1 MAHSRSNSL
10 LNIWR
15 KLIAAGAILASAA
28 MAAAAGAQT
37 ATATHSRDGGLL
49 IERPARTWEFLC
61 AVGKKAGVFGNES
74 GRVEAWVY
82 PLKVLRDFHVT
93 IHHDG
98 KAIPAETLVRTIEA
112 RPEATTLVLAGDT
125 FSIRET
131 FLVPVD
137 EPGAVI
143 KFEVETEQPL
153 ELEVAFHRDFALEWP
168 AAVGGT
174 WANWSASVNAFVFGE
189 ESKKFAAVIGS
200 PTGREPLL
208 EYEANYSSAHEE
220 SMKLGA
226 TAKGRETKIVAIA
239 GSIHGQAEAEA
250 IYKKLIESYDAL
262 EKESAAYYAEYLK
275 KTVSVKLPDEQ
286 LQAAY
291 DWSRVSLVQGLVV
304 NPTMGTG
311 LVAGYR
317 TSGES
322 QRPGFAWF
330 FGRDAFWST
339 LALNSEGDFASAKTA
354 LAFVARF
361 RREDGKIPH
370 EIAQGASFVN
380 WFKDYPYGFA
390 SADATPLY
398 IIAMQDYVK
407 ASGDVEFAKANW
419 DHMWR
424 AYQFLNSTYADGFPK
439 NFGIGHGWVEGGP
452 LLPVKSEFYQSGL
465 AVEAKRALS
474 ELAKLTGKDEDA
486 KKLAAESE
494 REGVAL
500 NSTFWSAEKNIYAFA
515 LDSQNKR
522 VDEASVLATVPMWFG
537 LVEEKNASAM
547 ISQLAGPEHMTDWGM
562 RILSN
567 KSPIY
572 SGAGYHFG
580 SVWPLFTGWAAV
592 GEYRYHREQPAY
604 ANLRANALLALDGSP
619 GHVTEVLSGDYY
631 QTLST
636 ASPHQIWSAAMVIS
650 PVLRG
655 ALGLSTDAQH
665 HLLTFEPHVSEW
677 PWFSI
682 DNLAVGNVTLS
693 LRYEREMLVPDSNFP
708 GGIALETDR
717 TSGTGDCTIEFRP
730 AISPRTTVQRVEL
743 NGKQVPFRIESHG
756 VDQHVAIRFT
766 VREAKNILH
775 VWLKKN
781 FGLSIERAGLPALGS
796 PSRGLRI
803 VSETWSR
810 NGDQVALELSGAAG
824 DKYGI
829 NLEGSDDEIEMVEG
843 AIHTE
848 YGSEYQIAFPKSS
861 EEPFP
866 RQRVVIRF
874 KANPSRR
881 P

>member
-1 MAHSRSNSL
+1 MIAIIRRKFLLATACISL
-10 LNIWR
+10 FC
-15 KLIAAGAILASAA
+15 AGSLFPFAN
-28 MAAAAGAQT
+28 AQT
-37 ATATHSRDGGLL
+37 VARKEDGTLL
-49 IERPARTWEFLC
+49 LQRPARTWEFLC
-61 AVGKKAGVFGNES
+61 AVGKRAGVFGNES

-82 PLKVLRDFHVT
+82 PLKVLRDFHVAV
-93 IHHDG
+93 HHDG
-98 KAIPAETLVRTIEA
+98 KSIPAETLVRTVEA
-112 RPEATTLVLAGDT
+112 RPEATTLILVGDT

-131 FLVPVD
+131 FFVPVD

-153 ELEVAFHRDFALEWP
+153 ELEVTFHRDFQLEWP
-168 AAVGGT
+168 AAIGGT
-174 WANWSASVNAFVFGE
+174 YANWNEKLNAFGFGE
-189 ESKKFAAVIGS
+189 ESRKFAAVIGS
-200 PTGREPLL
+200 PTGHEPRL

-220 SMKLGA
+220 SLRLGN
-226 TAKGRETKIVAIA
+226 TAKGRETKILAIA

-250 IYKKLIESYDAL
+250 TYKKLIGSFEAL
-262 EKESAAYYAEYLK
+262 EKESASYYAEYLK
-275 KTVSVKLPDEQ
+275 KTVSVELPDEQ

-291 DWSRVSLVQGLVV
+291 DWSRVSLVQGMVV

-339 LALNSEGDFASAKTA
+339 LALNSEGDFANARTA
-354 LAFVARF
+354 LAFVAQFQRD
-361 RREDGKIPH
+361 DGKMPH

-398 IIAMQDYVK
+398 IIAMQDYVE

-419 DHMWR
+419 DRLWR
-424 AYQFLNSTYADGFPK
+424 AYQFLNSTYGDGFPK

-452 LLPVKSEFYQSGL
+452 LLPIKSEFYQSGL
-465 AVEAKRALS
+465 AVEAKHALS
-474 ELAKLTGKDEDA
+474 DLAKAAGKDAEA
-486 KKLAAESE
+486 KTLGEESE
-494 REGVAL
+494 KERAAL
-500 NSTFWSAEKNIYAFA
+500 NSAYWSTDKKIYAFA
-515 LDSQNKR
+515 LDNQNKR

-537 LVEEKNASAM
+537 LVDEKNASAM

-655 ALGLSTDAQH
+655 MLGLESHAESH
-665 HLLTFEPHVSEW
+665 SLTFAPHLPPEWKEVRVSGVAACG
-677 PWFSI
+677 SSLQI
-682 DNLAVGNVTLS
+682 D
-693 LRYEREMLVPDSNFP
+693 YERTPE
-708 GGIALETDR
+708 GIALELAR
-717 TSGTGDCTIEFRP
+717 TGGVGECTVEFRP
-730 AISPRTTVQRVEL
+730 AISLHAVVL
-743 NGKQVPFRIESHG
+743 SASFNGKRIPFQVKTTEADEHILVSVPVTSSKNMLRIG
-756 VDQHVAIRFT
+756 VGND
-766 VREAKNILH
+766 
-775 VWLKKN
+775 
-781 FGLSIERAGLPALGS
+781 FGIGTSLSLPALGA
-796 PSRGLRI
+796 PSEGVRI
-803 VSETWSR
+803 LSETWSAKR
-810 NGDQVALELSGAAG
+810 DLVDVEVGGAAG
-824 DKYGI
+824 RTYALQVWNSDQIGSVDGA
-829 NLEGSDDEIEMVEG
+829 NLRLSGSDGTGVMEFRIPENTSDRYSRTHVVV
-843 AIHTE
+843 H
-848 YGSEYQIAFPKSS
+848 FKPKA
-861 EEPFP
+861 
-866 RQRVVIRF
+866 V
-874 KANPSRR
+874 R

>member
-1 MAHSRSNSL
+1 MAYTGGTSL
-10 LNIWR
+10 LKIWR
-15 KLIAAGAILASAA
+15 KLAAGGTIAASVFA
-28 MAAAAGAQT
+28 MGAQT
-37 ATATHSRDGGLL
+37 QSVKHSQGGGLL
-49 IERPARTWEFLC
+49 IERPVRTWEFLC
-61 AVGKKAGVFGNES
+61 AVGKRAGIFGNES

-93 IHHDG
+93 IHNDG
-98 KAIPAETLVRTIEA
+98 KAIPAEALVRTIEA
-112 RPEATTLVLAGDT
+112 RPEATTLVYAGDT

-131 FLVPVD
+131 FFAPVD
-137 EPGAVI
+137 EAGAVI
-143 KFEVETEQPL
+143 KFEIETEQPL

-168 AAVGGT
+168 AALGGT
-174 WANWSASVNAFVFGE
+174 WANWNAGLNAFVFGE
-189 ESKKFAAVIGS
+189 ESKRFTAVIGS
-200 PTGREPLL
+200 PTARDAHL
-208 EYEANYSSAHEE
+208 EYESNYSGTHED
-220 SMKLGA
+220 SFRLGA
-226 TAKGRETKIVAIA
+226 TQKGHETKVLAIA

-250 IYKKLIESYDAL
+250 TYKKLIGSYEAL

-275 KTVSVKLPDEQ
+275 TTVRVELPDEQ

-291 DWSRVSLVQGLVV
+291 DWSRVSLVQGLVA

-339 LALNSEGDFASAKTA
+339 LALNSEGDFANARTA
-354 LAFVARF
+354 LAFVGQF
-361 RREDGKIPH
+361 QREDGKIPH

-398 IIAMQDYVK
+398 IIATNDYVK

-419 DHMWR
+419 DHLWR

-474 ELAKLTGKDEDA
+474 EFAKLAGRDEDS

-494 REGVAL
+494 KERAAL
-500 NSTFWSAEKNIYAFA
+500 NTTYWSPEKNIFAFA
-515 LDSQNKR
+515 LDNQNKR

-537 LVEEKNASAM
+537 LVDEKNASAM
-547 ISQLAGPEHMTDWGM
+547 ITQLAGHEHMTDWGM

-567 KSPIY
+567 KAQIY

-592 GEYRYHREQPAY
+592 GEYRYHREAPAY

-636 ASPHQIWSAAMVIS
+636 GSPHQIWSAAMVVS

-655 ALGLSTDAQH
+655 ALGLSTDAPR
-665 HLLTFEPHVSEW
+665 HLLTFEPHASEW

-682 DNLAVGNVTLS
+682 DNLAVGDVTLY
-693 LRYEREMLVPDSNFP
+693 LKYEREMLVPDSKFP
-708 GGIALETDR
+708 GGIALEARR
-717 TSGTGDCTIEFRP
+717 TSGTDDCTIEFRP
-730 AISPRTTVQRVEL
+730 SISPRTTVQRVEL
-743 NGKQVPFRIESHG
+743 NGKQVPFRIEVHG
-756 VDQHVAIRFT
+756 ADRHVVVRFA

-781 FGLSIERAGLPALGS
+781 FGLSIERASLPALGS
-796 PSRGLRI
+796 SSRGLRI
-803 VSETWSR
+803 VSETWSG

-824 DKYGI
+824 GKYGI
-829 NLEGSDDEIEMVEG
+829 NLEGSDDEID
-843 AIHTE
+843 
-848 YGSEYQIAFPKSS
+848 
-861 EEPFP
+861 
-866 RQRVVIRF
+866 
-874 KANPSRR
+874 
-881 P
+881 

>member
-1 MAHSRSNSL
+1 
-10 LNIWR
+10 
-15 KLIAAGAILASAA
+15 
-28 MAAAAGAQT
+28 
-37 ATATHSRDGGLL
+37 
-49 IERPARTWEFLC
+49 
-61 AVGKKAGVFGNES
+61 
-74 GRVEAWVY
+74 VEAWVY

-93 IHHDG
+93 VHHDG
-98 KAIPAETLVRTIEA
+98 KRIPAETLVRTIEA
-112 RPEATTLVLAGDT
+112 KPEATTLVLVGDT

-131 FLVPVD
+131 FFVPVD

-153 ELEVAFHRDFALEWP
+153 ELEVMFHRDFQLEWP
-168 AAVGGT
+168 AAIGGT
-174 WANWSASVNAFVFGE
+174 YGNWNEKLNAFGFGE

-200 PTGREPLL
+200 PTGREPRL
-208 EYEANYSSAHEE
+208 EYEANYSSEHVETL
-220 SMKLGA
+220 KLGI
-226 TAKGRETKIVAIA
+226 TGKGRETKILAIA

-250 IYKKLIESYDAL
+250 TYKKLIGSYEAL
-262 EKESAAYYAEYLK
+262 EKESAAYYAEHLK
-275 KTVSVKLPDEQ
+275 KTVSVELPDEP

-291 DWSRVSLVQGLVV
+291 DWSRISLVQGMVV

-339 LALNSEGDFASAKTA
+339 LALNSEGDFANAKTA
-354 LAFVARF
+354 LSFVAQFQRD
-361 RREDGKIPH
+361 DGKMPH

-398 IIAMQDYVK
+398 IIAMHDYVQ
-407 ASGDVEFAKANW
+407 ASGEAEFARANW
-419 DHMWR
+419 DHLWR

-452 LLPVKSEFYQSGL
+452 LLPIKSEFYQSGL
-465 AVEAKRALS
+465 AAEAKNALS
-474 ELAKLTGKDEDA
+474 ELAKVTGKDADA
-486 KKLAAESE
+486 KKLAEESAKE
-494 REGVAL
+494 RAAL
-500 NSTFWSAEKNIYAFA
+500 NSTFWSAEKHFYAFA
-515 LDSQNKR
+515 LDNQNKR

-537 LVEEKNASAM
+537 LVDEKNASAM

-562 RILSN
+562 RIVSN

-655 ALGLSTDAQH
+655 MLGLESHAESH
-665 HLLTFEPHVSEW
+665 SLTFAPHVPSGW
-677 PWFSI
+677 KKIRVTNIAACGNSLQI
-682 DNLAVGNVTLS
+682 D
-693 LRYEREMLVPDSNFP
+693 YER
-708 GGIALETDR
+708 ALEGISLEITR
-717 TSGTGDCTIEFRP
+717 TGGTGECTVEFRP
-730 AISPRTTVQRVEL
+730 AVSLHAVVWTASF
-743 NGKQVPFRIESHG
+743 NGKRIPFQVQATET
-756 VDQHVAIRFT
+756 DQHANISLPIVGPKNTLRVGLGNDFGVGVSLSLPSLGAPSEG
-766 VREAKNILH
+766 VRIL
-775 VWLKKN
+775 
-781 FGLSIERAGLPALGS
+781 G
-796 PSRGLRI
+796 
-803 VSETWSR
+803 ETWSAKKDLVDVEVGGVAGR
-810 NGDQVALELSGAAG
+810 TYTLPVWNSDQIGSVDGA
-824 DKYGI
+824 K
-829 NLEGSDDEIEMVEG
+829 LRFSGSDGIDDLEFKMPENTSDRYSRTHVVV
-843 AIHTE
+843 H
-848 YGSEYQIAFPKSS
+848 FKPKT
-861 EEPFP
+861 
-866 RQRVVIRF
+866 V
-874 KANPSRR
+874 R

>member
-1 MAHSRSNSL
+1 MAHSGGSSL
-10 LNIWR
+10 LSIWR
-15 KLIAAGAILASAA
+15 KFVASGAVAAGVFA
-28 MAAAAGAQT
+28 MGAGAQNVK
-37 ATATHSRDGGLL
+37 HSRDGGLL
-49 IERPARTWEFLC
+49 IERPARPWEFLC
-61 AVGKKAGVFGNES
+61 TMGKRAGILGNES

-93 IHHDG
+93 IHNDG
-98 KAIPAETLVRTIEA
+98 KAIPAEGLVRTIEA
-112 RPEATTLVLAGDT
+112 RPESTTLVYAGDT

-131 FLVPVD
+131 FLAPVD
-137 EPGAVI
+137 EAGAAI

-153 ELEVAFHRDFALEWP
+153 ELEVTFHRDLALEWP

-174 WANWSASVNAFVFGE
+174 WASWNAGLNAFVFGE
-189 ESKKFAAVIGS
+189 ESRRFAAVIGS
-200 PTGREPLL
+200 PTAREAHL
-208 EYEANYSSAHEE
+208 EYESNYSSTHED
-220 SMKLGA
+220 SFRLGA
-226 TAKGRETKIVAIA
+226 TRKGRETKVLAIA

-250 IYKKLIESYDAL
+250 TYKKLIGSYEAL

-275 KTVSVKLPDEQ
+275 KTVSVELPDEQ

-317 TSGES
+317 TAGES

-339 LALNSEGDFASAKTA
+339 LALNSEGDFANAKTA
-354 LAFVARF
+354 LEFVAKF
-361 RREDGKIPH
+361 QREDGKIPH

-398 IIAMQDYVK
+398 IIAMHDYVK

-419 DHMWR
+419 DHLWR
-424 AYQFLNSTYADGFPK
+424 AYQFLNSTYEDGFPK

-452 LLPVKSEFYQSGL
+452 LLPIKSEFYQSGL
-465 AVEAKRALS
+465 AVEAKRTLS
-474 ELAKLTGKDEDA
+474 ELAKFTGKDDDA
-486 KKLAAESE
+486 KKLAAESGKE
-494 REGVAL
+494 RAAL
-500 NSTFWSAEKNIYAFA
+500 NATYWSSEKNIYAFA
-515 LDSQNKR
+515 LDNQSKR

-537 LVEEKNASAM
+537 LVDEKNASTM
-547 ISQLAGPEHMTDWGM
+547 ITQLAGHEHMTDWGM

-636 ASPHQIWSAAMVIS
+636 GSPHQIWSAAMVIS
-650 PVLRG
+650 PILRG
-655 ALGLSTDAQH
+655 MLGLEVDAGTRTLVFAP
-665 HLLTFEPHVSEW
+665 HLPASWNQVDISGVTVG
-677 PWFSI
+677 
-682 DNLAVGNVTLS
+682 DNLLRLEYKRTLEG
-693 LRYEREMLVPDSNFP
+693 LELV
-708 GGIALETDR
+708 ITR
-717 TSGTGDCTIEFRP
+717 VSGSGECTIKFRP
-730 AISPRTTVQRVEL
+730 KVSLHAKAYAAEL
-743 NGKQVPFRIESHG
+743 NGGRVPFQVETSDT
-756 VDQHVAIRFT
+756 DQHVVL
-766 VREAKNILH
+766 VRLHITGARNVLRISMGNDFGIEAP
-775 VWLKKN
+775 
-781 FGLSIERAGLPALGS
+781 FAPPSLGA

-803 VSETWSR
+803 LSETWSASR
-810 NGDQVALELSGAAG
+810 DQLDLEVSGAPGHEYELEVWNAG
-824 DKYGI
+824 Q
-829 NLEGSDDEIEMVEG
+829 IERVVG
-843 AIHTE
+843 ASLST
-848 YGSEYQIAFPKSS
+848 SKSSQRSFLSVQFPKESS
-861 EEPFP
+861 EPYP
-866 RQRVVIRF
+866 RSHVVIHFGAKSTKR
-874 KANPSRR
+874 
-881 P
+881 